1 MTTNP
6 PERARTY
13 RVSGHRVWRENTEL
27 SPAQIHTLAASLAAI
42 ARSREQAAL
51 RDAYPVGAQVW
62 RAGNPHTYTVMGYTD
77 SPGLPPMLRL
87 SGNVIARPDEV
98 TRKRPRT
105 P

>member
-13 RVSGHRVWRENTEL
+13 RVSGHRVWRDDREL
-27 SPAQIHTLAASLAAI
+27 SPAKIRALAASLAAT
-42 ARSREQAAL
+42 ARTREQAAL

-77 SPGLPPMLRL
+77 SPGLPPLLRL
-87 SGNVIARPDEV
+87 SGNVIAHPKDV
-98 TRKRPRT
+98 RKHPRT
-105 P
+105 